1 MVILW
6 TVRISQ
12 AEFDLLMQ
20 GKTLE
25 KLLQDG
31 LLIIEQDPDGFKSLR
46 EPCISIK
53 FLTREEAGLRFG
65 PSADVHR
72 VWLAQ
77 IWIWPF

>member
-6 TVRISQ
+6 TVRITQ
-12 AEFDLLMQ
+12 PEFELLMQ

-31 LLIIEQDPDGFKSLR
+31 LLIIEQDPEGRVAF
-46 EPCISIK
+46 SIK
-53 FLTREEAGLRFG
+53 FLTKEEAGLRFG
-65 PSADVHR
+65 PSADVRR
-72 VWLAQ
+72 VWFAQ